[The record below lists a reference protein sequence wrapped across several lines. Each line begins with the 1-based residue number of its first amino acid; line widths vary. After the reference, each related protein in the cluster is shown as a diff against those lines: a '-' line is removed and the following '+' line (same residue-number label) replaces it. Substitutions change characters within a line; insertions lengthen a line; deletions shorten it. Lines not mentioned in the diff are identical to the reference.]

1 MKKTRRIFLFSLFIL
16 SFLFFQTVSAQ
27 QKDFVVK
34 GFHLD
39 LRIQVMKMDALKR
52 FAKTLS
58 ESGINTLVM
67 EWEGTFPFK
76 KHPLIPNRYAYTKDE
91 IKSFISYCGTLGIDV
106 IPLQQSFGH
115 VEYILRH
122 ERYKDLREDQKD
134 YSQVC
139 PLEEEGNK
147 KLFTDLFTEIAAV
160 HPSKYFHI
168 GGDETYLLGHCE
180 KCRKKAAI
188 EGTSKL
194 YIDHIKMLCDIVISL
209 GKIPVLWADIALKH
223 PEAIKQLPPQT
234 IFVDWNYGWDMNN
247 FGDHERLMQ
256 AGYEVWGA
264 PALRSHPD
272 NYFLTQWEK
281 HFKNIRDFVPAG
293 RRLGYKGMIMTSWST
308 SGQYSPVFETSDD
321 IIDLYAIRHVYPIT
335 GFNMLLKAY
344 TQSLRTDKPLD
355 IPAFIREYSKQQYGF
370 NEQQAASFRKALT
383 TTPYEIKQGEVIA
396 PLPMTVRQLAD
407 SQATTVKTLY
417 RLQPTKNKEEFEHY
431 RLMADIRMLY
441 LSYQTI
447 EKDVNMPSF
456 TKTQLPAVV
465 QQLKQLLSDSKK
477 IDQRF
482 INLNKNTLYMGELK
496 QENNLRDSKINLL
509 YKRLTREKDVE

>member
-1 MKKTRRIFLFSLFIL
+1 MKKMRPIFLLILF
-16 SFLFFQTVSAQ
+16 SFLFMQTTFAQ
-27 QKDFVVK
+27 QKDFVIK

-39 LRIQVMKMDALKR
+39 LRIQVMKIDALKK

-67 EWEGTFPFK
+67 EWEGTYPFE
-76 KHPLIPNRYAYTKDE
+76 KHPMIPNRYAYTKSE
-91 IKSFISYCGTLGIDV
+91 IKSFISYCGELGIDV

-115 VEYILRH
+115 VEYILRN

-147 KLFTDLFTEIAAV
+147 KLFTDLFTELAAT

-194 YIDHIKMLCDIVISL
+194 YTDHIKMLCDIVISL
-209 GKIPVLWADIALKH
+209 GKTPVLWADIALKH
-223 PEAIKQLPPQT
+223 PDALKLLPPQT
-234 IFVDWNYGWDMNN
+234 IFIDWNYGWDMNN
-247 FGDHERLMQ
+247 FGDHKKLMQ
-256 AGYEVWGA
+256 AGFEVWGA
-264 PALRSHPD
+264 PSLRSHPD

-281 HFKNIRDFVPAG
+281 HFKNIRDFVPAC
-293 RRLGYKGMIMTSWST
+293 RQLGYKGMIMTSWST

-344 TQSLRTDKPLD
+344 TQSLRTDTPLD
-355 IPAFIREYSKQQYGF
+355 IPAFIGEYSKEQYGF
-370 NEQQAASFRKALT
+370 DAEQAASFWKALT
-383 TTPYEIKQGEVIA
+383 ATPYEVKQGEVIA
-396 PLPMTVRQLAD
+396 PSGMTVQQLAD
-407 SQATTVKTLY
+407 SQAVAVKALY
-417 RLQPTKNKEEFEHY
+417 KLQPTKNKEEFEHY

-441 LSYQTI
+441 LTYQEI
-447 EKDVNMPSF
+447 EKQVNMPSF
-456 TKTQLPAVV
+456 TSAGIPAVL
-465 QQLKQLLSDSKK
+465 QQLKPLLADSKK
-477 IDQRF
+477 IDRRF
-482 INLNKNTLYMGELK
+482 IELNKNTLYMPELE
-496 QENNLRDSKINLL
+496 QENTLRDSKINLL
-509 YKRLTREKDVE
+509 YKRLARVREVN